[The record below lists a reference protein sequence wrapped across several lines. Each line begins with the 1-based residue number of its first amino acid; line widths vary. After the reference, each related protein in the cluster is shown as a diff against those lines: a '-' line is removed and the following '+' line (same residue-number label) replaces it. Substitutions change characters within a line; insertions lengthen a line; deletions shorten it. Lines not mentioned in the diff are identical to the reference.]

1 MIPGSIGQLRCWESQ
16 ATRSSSHEDVR
27 AAQHPLNSLLKHTQ
41 GYSGSLFMNTQNA
54 AEEDS
59 TDPCVFSVMT
69 ECLAYTNNSIT
80 AFGMK
85 QTYKQEKQSYISKN
99 LWKRI

>member
-1 MIPGSIGQLRCWESQ
+1 
-16 ATRSSSHEDVR
+16 
-27 AAQHPLNSLLKHTQ
+27 
-41 GYSGSLFMNTQNA
+41 MNTQNA

-99 LWKRI
+99 LWKRIWDSLWMEIFFKHIFFVL